1 MRRRE
6 FIAGLG
12 SAAAWPVVARA
23 QQATTPVIGY
33 LSGTVPRPLGG
44 RQDLA
49 FRQGLKEMGFV
60 EGQNVAIEYRSAE
73 DQYERLPA
81 LAADLV
87 RRKVAVIVAT
97 GSARGPLA
105 AKAATTTISIVFF
118 FGSDPVELGLVA
130 SLSRP
135 GGNIT
140 GVTGLGRELL
150 TKRLEMLRVL
160 LPNVTAIGLI
170 VNPDNPNTEPS
181 VKELQASAQ
190 AGGWRLHVVNAR
202 TGLEIDT
209 AVATLVQLRAGAF
222 LTATD
227 NVINSR
233 SRQLVA
239 LAARYGMPAIYQDR
253 EAVDAGGLMS
263 YSTDGTEVIRI
274 VGVYTGRILKGE
286 KPADLPVQ
294 QPTKFEFVIN
304 NRTAKLLGLTIPET
318 LLATADEVIQ

>member
-1 MRRRE
+1 M
-6 FIAGLG
+6 
-12 SAAAWPVVARA
+12 
-23 QQATTPVIGY
+23 PVIGY
-33 LSGTVPRPLGG
+33 LSGTVPRPFGG
-44 RQDLA
+44 REDLA

-73 DQYERLPA
+73 DHYERLPA

-87 RRKVAVIVAT
+87 RRHVAVIVAT

-105 AKAATTTISIVFF
+105 AKAATTTIPIVFF

-160 LPNVTAIGLI
+160 LPNVAAIGLI
-170 VNPDNPNTEPS
+170 VNPDNPNTKPS
-181 VKELQASAQ
+181 VQELQALAQ
-190 AGGWRLHVVNAR
+190 AGGWRLHVVNVR
-202 TGLEIDT
+202 TGSDIDT
-209 AVATLVQLRAGAF
+209 AVETLAQLRAGAF

-233 SRQLVA
+233 SGQLVA
-239 LAARYGMPAIYQDR
+239 LAARYGIPAIYQRR

-263 YSTDGTEVIRI
+263 CVTDNTEVTRI
-274 VGVYTGRILKGE
+274 VGVYAGRILKGE

-294 QPTKFEFVIN
+294 RATKFNLAIN
-304 NRTAKLLGLTIPET
+304 LKTAKALGLTVPET
-318 LLATADEVIQ
+318 LLATADQVIE